1 MKKFLFD
8 LFPVILFFVAYKAA
22 DIYVATAVV
31 IAATFAQIAWV
42 WFRHRRV
49 EKMLWVSLGL
59 VVVFGGATLLLH
71 DENFIKLKLT
81 IFYWVFAAV
90 LLGASLFMGK
100 NLIRSLLTSQGKFEM
115 PDQVWRLLNNMW
127 IAFFVF
133 MGGLNLFIAQ
143 NYSTDVWVNFKLF
156 GSFGLMIVFLVAQG
170 FIIAKYI
177 KEE

>member
-1 MKKFLFD
+1 MSKLLFD

-177 KEE
+177 KE

>member
-1 MKKFLFD
+1 MSKLLFD
-8 LFPVILFFVAYKAA
+8 LFPVILFFVAYKLA

-31 IAATFAQIAWV
+31 IAATFAQIAWM
-42 WFRHRRV
+42 WFRHRKV

-127 IAFFVF
+127 IAFFAF

>member
-1 MKKFLFD
+1 MSKLLFD
-8 LFPVILFFVAYKAA
+8 LFPVILFFIAYKVA

-31 IAATFAQIAWV
+31 IAATFVQIAYMWIK
-42 WFRHRRV
+42 HRKV

-90 LLGASLFMGK
+90 LLGASVFMGK

-115 PDQVWRLLNNMW
+115 PDQVWRLLNNLW
-127 IAFFVF
+127 IGFFTA

-156 GSFGLMIVFLVAQG
+156 GSMGLMLVFLIAQG

-177 KEE
+177 KE

>member
-1 MKKFLFD
+1 MSKLLFD
-8 LFPVILFFVAYKAA
+8 LFPVILFFIAYKVA

-31 IAATFAQIAWV
+31 IAATFVQIAYIWIK
-42 WFRHRRV
+42 HRKV

-90 LLGASLFMGK
+90 LLGASVFMGK

-115 PDQVWRLLNNMW
+115 PDQVWRLLNNLW
-127 IAFFVF
+127 IGFFTA

-156 GSFGLMIVFLVAQG
+156 GSMGLMLVFLIAQG

-177 KEE
+177 KE

>member
-1 MKKFLFD
+1 MSKLLFD
-8 LFPVILFFVAYKAA
+8 LFPVILFFVAYKLA

-31 IAATFAQIAWV
+31 IAATFAQIAWM
-42 WFRHRRV
+42 WFRHRKV

-127 IAFFVF
+127 IAFFAF

-177 KEE
+177 KE

>member
-1 MKKFLFD
+1 MSKLLFD
-8 LFPVILFFVAYKAA
+8 LFPVILFFIAYKVA

-31 IAATFAQIAWV
+31 IAATFVQIAYMWIK
-42 WFRHRRV
+42 HRKV
-49 EKMLWVSLGL
+49 EKMHWVSLGL

-90 LLGASLFMGK
+90 LLGASVFMGK

-115 PDQVWRLLNNMW
+115 PDQVWRLLNNLW
-127 IAFFVF
+127 IGFFTA

-156 GSFGLMIVFLVAQG
+156 GSMGLMLVFLIAQG

-177 KEE
+177 KE

>member
-1 MKKFLFD
+1 MKALLDFLPI
-8 LFPVILFFVAYKAA
+8 LLFFGAYKFY
-22 DIYVATAVV
+22 DIYVATGVLMV
-31 IAATFAQIAWV
+31 AT
-42 WFRHRRV
+42 
-49 EKMLWVSLGL
+49 L
-59 VVVFGGATLLLH
+59 VQMSIVYAIDRKLQTMHKITLALVLAFGALTLLLH

-127 IAFFVF
+127 IAFFAF

>member
-1 MKKFLFD
+1 MSKLLFD

-81 IFYWVFAAV
+81 IFYWVFATV

-177 KEE
+177 KE

>member
-1 MKKFLFD
+1 MSKLLFD
-8 LFPVILFFVAYKAA
+8 LFPVILFFIAYKVA

-31 IAATFAQIAWV
+31 IAATFVQIAYMWIK
-42 WFRHRRV
+42 HRKV

-90 LLGASLFMGK
+90 LLGASIFMGK
-100 NLIRSLLTSQGKFEM
+100 NLIRSLLTSQGKLEM
-115 PDQVWRLLNNMW
+115 PDQVWRLLNNLW
-127 IAFFVF
+127 IGFFTA

-156 GSFGLMIVFLVAQG
+156 GSMGLMLVFLIAQG

-177 KEE
+177 KE

>member
-1 MKKFLFD
+1 MSKLLFD

-42 WFRHRRV
+42 WFKHRRV

-100 NLIRSLLTSQGKFEM
+100 NLIRSLLTSQGKFDM

-127 IAFFVF
+127 IAFFAF

>member
-1 MKKFLFD
+1 MSKLLFD
-8 LFPVILFFVAYKAA
+8 LFPVILFFVAYKVA

-31 IAATFAQIAWV
+31 IAATFAQIAYMWIK
-42 WFRHRRV
+42 HRKV

-90 LLGASLFMGK
+90 LLGASIFMGK
-100 NLIRSLLTSQGKFEM
+100 NLIRSLLTSQGKLEM
-115 PDQVWRLLNNMW
+115 PERVWRLLNHLW
-127 IAFFVF
+127 IGFFTA

-156 GSFGLMIVFLVAQG
+156 GSLGLMLVFLIAQG

-177 KEE
+177 KE

>member
-1 MKKFLFD
+1 MSKLLFD

-100 NLIRSLLTSQGKFEM
+100 NLIRSLLTNQGKFEM

>member
-1 MKKFLFD
+1 MSKLLFD
-8 LFPVILFFVAYKAA
+8 LFPVILFFIAYKVA

-31 IAATFAQIAWV
+31 IAATFAQIAYMWIK
-42 WFRHRRV
+42 HRKV

-90 LLGASLFMGK
+90 LLGASVFMGK
-100 NLIRSLLTSQGKFEM
+100 NLIRSLLTSQGKLEM
-115 PDQVWRLLNNMW
+115 PEHVWRLLNHLW
-127 IAFFVF
+127 IGFFTA

-156 GSFGLMIVFLVAQG
+156 GSLGLMLVFLIAQG

-177 KEE
+177 KE

>member
-1 MKKFLFD
+1 MSKLLFD
-8 LFPVILFFVAYKAA
+8 LFPVILFFAAYKLA

-42 WFRHRRV
+42 WIKHRKV
-49 EKMLWVSLGL
+49 DKMLWVSLGL

-115 PDQVWRLLNNMW
+115 PEQVWRLLNNMW
-127 IAFFVF
+127 IVFFAF

>member
-1 MKKFLFD
+1 MSKLLFD

-42 WFRHRRV
+42 WFKHRRV

-90 LLGASLFMGK
+90 LLGANLFMGK
-100 NLIRSLLTSQGKFEM
+100 NLIRSLLTSQGKFDM

-127 IAFFVF
+127 IAFFLF